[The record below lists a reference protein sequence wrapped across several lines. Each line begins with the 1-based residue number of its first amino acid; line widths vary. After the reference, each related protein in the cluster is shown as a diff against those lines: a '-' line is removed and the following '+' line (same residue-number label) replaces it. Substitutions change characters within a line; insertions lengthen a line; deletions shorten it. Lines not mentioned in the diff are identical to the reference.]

1 MYSGLGYIVCR
12 YLISN
17 FNMSCIKYQPFYTHA
32 VYHTTVHST
41 YKLYIIVDAER
52 NLWPLTH
59 CGTHD
64 GNKLYIYISHL
75 SISYSYYVVRLH
87 NIAILE
93 GIITIIILKY
103 SFVKTIV
110 LYFWRYTH
118 SIKINAVNKSCMTLG
133 RKHFN
138 THYITVAVFETK

>member
-1 MYSGLGYIVCR
+1 MYSSLECIVCR

-59 CGTHD
+59 CGTND
-64 GNKLYIYISHL
+64 GNKLYIYIIHL
-75 SISYSYYVVRLH
+75 SILYSYYVVRLH

-93 GIITIIILKY
+93 GIITIIITPHFKLSILNCRSMSQLKTCVTCP
-103 SFVKTIV
+103 ST
-110 LYFWRYTH
+110 R
-118 SIKINAVNKSCMTLG
+118 NNVNPI
-133 RKHFN
+133 F
-138 THYITVAVFETK
+138 